1 MGFTLSDEDITRIEA
16 VLEVSSKQEGSVVR
30 FKLHDQESGRR
41 ITLEIARGLALPEA
55 LADEMP
61 GNLVTVMAP
70 SSVLQL
76 QGCTGFIAS
85 QELGEVIFFARRAG
99 VTNGLVVE
107 REAGCS
113 LYANFDQRLLST
125 DFTQLPPELIMSTVA
140 LSMTETL
147 FNDLG

>member
-1 MGFTLSDEDITRIEA
+1 MDSTFSDADIDRIAE
-16 VLEVSSKQEGSVVR
+16 VLGVPLKQEGEVFR
-30 FKLHDQESGRR
+30 FKLHDETSGRR
-41 ITLEIARGLALPEA
+41 ITLEITRGLILPETV
-55 LADEMP
+55 ADEMP
-61 GNLVTVMAP
+61 GNLVSIMAP
-70 SSVLQL
+70 CSLLQL

-147 FNDLG
+147 FNDFE

>member
-1 MGFTLSDEDITRIEA
+1 MGITFSDDVINRIAA
-16 VLEVSSKQEGSVVR
+16 VLEVSPKHDGAAVR
-30 FKLHDQESGRR
+30 FKLHDEDSGRS
-41 ITLEIARGLALPEA
+41 ITLEITRGLTLPDAINNEQP
-55 LADEMP
+55 D
-61 GNLVTVMAP
+61 NLITVMTP
-70 SSVLQL
+70 SSLLQL

>member
-1 MGFTLSDEDITRIEA
+1 MSFTFSDDDIDRIAA
-16 VLEVSSKQEGSVVR
+16 VLEVPAKHDGNIVR
-30 FKLHDQESGRR
+30 FKLFDEDSGRG
-41 ITLEIARGLALPEA
+41 ITLELTRGLALPDAVNNEQP
-55 LADEMP
+55 D
-61 GNLVTVMAP
+61 NLVTVMAP
-70 SSVLQL
+70 SSLLQL
-76 QGCTGFIAS
+76 QGCTGFITS